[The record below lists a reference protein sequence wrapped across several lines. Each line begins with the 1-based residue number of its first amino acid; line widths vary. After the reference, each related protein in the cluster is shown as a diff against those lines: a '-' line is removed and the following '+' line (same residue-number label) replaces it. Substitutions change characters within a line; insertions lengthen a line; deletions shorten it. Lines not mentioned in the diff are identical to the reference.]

1 MKERV
6 ALPCGWGRVLFAQT
20 FPTSTELVE
29 QLLHEAP
36 GKRDIAAYVTNPH
49 VVLSH
54 APQQLFLDPSDML
67 RLNLDEYDDET
78 AAPGA
83 VVIRR
88 VENESE
94 ARTINDLYIKRDMV
108 PSDAEFIWARRNSQE
123 IIFLIAVDKSDGTVL
138 GAVTGLDHAEIFSDQ
153 DNGSSLWC
161 LAVDPA
167 ALHPGIGEALVRSL
181 SDHFKQAGRSCMDL
195 SVIHDNVQAKS
206 LYEKLGF
213 HQFQV
218 FSIKRKNAFN
228 EGLFL
233 GPELEEKLNPYAR
246 IIVDEA
252 RARGI
257 SVEILDEQE
266 GYFRLS
272 RGGKSIVCRESLCE
286 LTTAIAMSRCQDKY
300 VTHRWLSRAGLKTP
314 NFQLSQSI
322 EEDLAFL
329 ENHELIVVKPAD
341 GEQGKG
347 ITIGVDNEEALIDA
361 LNLARGFG
369 DRVLLESFHPGEDL
383 RIVVINYDVVA
394 AAVRRPAQIIGDGVQ
409 TARKLVHKQ
418 SRRRHAATGGE
429 SRIPVDAE
437 TRRCLADSGY
447 DLDEVIPANV
457 TVTVRKTA
465 NLHTGGTIHD
475 VTGEL
480 HPALLEAA
488 QQAARRLEIPV
499 VGLDFMVKAHDQ
511 PEHVIIE
518 ANERVGLANHEPRPT
533 AERFIDLLFPLSAT
547 ASLRN
552 TRQEHT
558 ATASTVA
565 DPSDTGNIRNS

>member
-1 MKERV
+1 MEERV
-6 ALPCGWGRVLFAQT
+6 AMPCGWGRVLFAQS

-49 VVLSH
+49 VVLSR

-67 RLNLDEYDDET
+67 RLNLEEYSGET
-78 AAPGA
+78 SAPGS

-88 VENESE
+88 VERESE
-94 ARTINDLYIKRDMV
+94 ARCINDLYIKRDMV
-108 PSDAEFIWARRNSQE
+108 PSDAEFIWERRNSQE
-123 IIFLIAVDKSDGTVL
+123 IIFLIAVDENDGTVL
-138 GAVTGLDHAEIFSDQ
+138 GTVTGLDHAEIFSDH

-161 LAVDPA
+161 LAVDPI
-167 ALHPGIGEALVRSL
+167 ALYPGLGDALVRSL
-181 SDHFKQAGRSCMDL
+181 SEHFKHAGRSSMDL
-195 SVIHDNVQAKS
+195 SVIHDNAQAKS

-218 FSIKRKNAFN
+218 FSIKQKNAFN
-228 EGLFL
+228 ENLFL
-233 GPELEEKLNPYAR
+233 GPELEEKLTPYAK

-272 RGGKSIVCRESLCE
+272 RGGKSIVCRESLSE
-286 LTTAIAMSRCQDKY
+286 LTTSVAMSRCQDKY
-300 VTHRWLSRAGLKTP
+300 VTHRWLSRVGLKTP
-314 NFQLSQSI
+314 SYQLSQSM

-329 ENHELIVVKPAD
+329 DNHELIVVKPAD

-347 ITIGVDNEEALIDA
+347 ITVAVDSEETLVQALSF
-361 LNLARGFG
+361 ARGFC

-394 AAVRRPAQIIGDGVQ
+394 AAVRRPAQIIGDGVH

-418 SRRRHAATGGE
+418 SRRRNAATGGE
-429 SRIPVDAE
+429 SKIPVDTE
-437 TRRCLADSGY
+437 TRRCLAESGY
-447 DLDEVIPANV
+447 DLDEVIPAGV
-457 TVTVRKTA
+457 TVAVRKTA
-465 NLHTGGTIHD
+465 NLHTGGTLHD
-475 VTGEL
+475 VTAEL

-488 QQAARRLEIPV
+488 QQAARRLDIPV
-499 VGLDFMVKAHDQ
+499 VGLDLMVKAHDQ

-547 ASLRN
+547 AILRN
-552 TRQEHT
+552 TRQEHAPT
-558 ATASTVA
+558 PTDT
-565 DPSDTGNIRNS
+565 DP